1 MMIVRTII
9 NSRRENPPARN
20 PRLFLRSLPAR
31 EGRAI
36 ESIGFLPIP
45 IVCSV
50 HSSVRGK
57 RVHVKYIVPSP
68 AMGVRV
74 ILNRTQSPLR
84 LPGHRIHWN
93 FSKVAYLGRQL
104 SGRRRA
110 GQTTALRRAACRSQG
125 SGTDTNLRW
134 GADSYTGDQ
143 GFEIRR
149 IIFAAHLGANQIFV
163 RVVLVPING
172 IPQFAQIAPQFSFSL
187 TLDRYPSQ

>member
-36 ESIGFLPIP
+36 ERIGFLPIP

-68 AMGVRV
+68 AMGVGV
-74 ILNRTQSPLR
+74 ILYRTQSALG
-84 LPGHRIHWN
+84 LPDQRQPWN
-93 FSKVAYLGRQL
+93 FSQVA
-104 SGRRRA
+104 
-110 GQTTALRRAACRSQG
+110 
-125 SGTDTNLRW
+125 
-134 GADSYTGDQ
+134 
-143 GFEIRR
+143 
-149 IIFAAHLGANQIFV
+149 
-163 RVVLVPING
+163 
-172 IPQFAQIAPQFSFSL
+172 
-187 TLDRYPSQ
+187 TLP